1 VAATLTP
8 TPQSNIKVEVW
19 LPLDWNGRLL
29 EVGNGGWAGSIN
41 YGGMSTALAAGFAT
55 ASTDTG
61 HTGGS
66 PSFAIERP
74 EAVID
79 YGYRAVHEMT
89 VKVKAL
95 ISSYYGRPAQYSY
108 WDGCSTGGKQGL
120 TSAQRYPEDFNG
132 IVAGAPANY
141 MIHLH
146 AAQTAIAQALDRT
159 PGSRVPAEKFPM
171 LHAAVVAACDARDG
185 LMDGVIDDP
194 RKCSFDP
201 GTVQCKGGDEPTCLT
216 SDQVETVRMIYRT
229 LTHPKTGAEIFP
241 GLMPG
246 SEALWPTSVAQPIPF
261 PMQTFQYVVFK
272 NPAWDYHT
280 FNVATDVDLADR
292 VDGGVN
298 NATDPNLGPF
308 FKRGGKLLIYHGWS
322 DHHISPVNSINYY
335 DSVLKAVP
343 DPTVTSSSIRLFMA
357 PGMAHCGG
365 GDGPDTFD
373 RVGAIRAWVENGSAP
388 DRLVATKASGG
399 QTTRSRPLCPYPQ
412 VARWSATG
420 SMDDAA
426 NFSCVMPTAR

>member
-1 VAATLTP
+1 M
-8 TPQSNIKVEVW
+8 W
-19 LPLDWNGRLL
+19 LPLEWNGRLL

-41 YGGMSTALAAGFAT
+41 YGGLSTALSAGFVA

-74 EAVID
+74 EAVLD

-89 VKVKAL
+89 LKAKQL
-95 ISSYYGRPAQYSY
+95 SSAYYGRAVQFSY

-120 TSAQRYPEDFNG
+120 TEAQRYPEDFNG

-159 PGSRVPAEKFPM
+159 PASRVPAEKFPM
-171 LHAAVVAACDARDG
+171 IHLAAVAACDATDG
-185 LMDGVIDDP
+185 LKDGVIDDP

-201 GTVQCKGGDEPTCLT
+201 GTLQCKAGDEPTCL
-216 SDQVETVRMIYRT
+216 SPEQVETVRTIYRP
-229 LTHPKTGAEIFP
+229 LTHPKTGTEIFP

-261 PMQTFQYVVFK
+261 PMQTFQYVIFK
-272 NPAWDYHT
+272 NPTWDYHT
-280 FNVATDVDLADR
+280 FNVATDVDLADK
-292 VDGGVN
+292 VDSGVN
-298 NATDPNLGPF
+298 NATNPNLAPF
-308 FKRGGKLLIYHGWS
+308 FKRGGKLLMYHGWS

-335 DSVLKAVP
+335 NSVLKAVP
-343 DPTVTSSSIRLFMA
+343 DTALTSSSIRLFMA

-373 RVGAIRAWVENGSAP
+373 RIGAIRAWVESGTAP
-388 DRLVATKASGG
+388 DRLVASKASGG
-399 QTTRSRPLCPYPQ
+399 QVTRSRPLCPYPQ
-412 VARWSATG
+412 VARWSGTG
-420 SMDDAA
+420 NPDEAA
-426 NFSCVMPTAR
+426 NFSCVAPPAALPAR